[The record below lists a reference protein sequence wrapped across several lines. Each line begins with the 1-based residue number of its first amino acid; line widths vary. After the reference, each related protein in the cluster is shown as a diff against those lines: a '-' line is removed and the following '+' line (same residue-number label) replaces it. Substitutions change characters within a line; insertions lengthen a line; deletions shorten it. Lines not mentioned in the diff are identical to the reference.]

1 VRRALAA
8 HRRDFVA
15 ILGLVVLSLAIAGYI
30 LLHQPAFTFGQS
42 YYTVRAEFANS
53 AAVAPGQGQ
62 AVTIAGVQVGQ
73 VGGVELVDGRAV
85 VTMDIFRQY
94 APIYRDATVLL
105 RPRTPLK
112 DMYLALDPGTKQTG
126 AVPNGGLLP
135 VSATAPDIDLD
146 QILASLDAD
155 TRNYLLLLLSG
166 GAQAFRDPSTTAGVP
181 ASPAP
186 DGAAGSSSSAA
197 PSPGAVADLQGTF
210 KRFAPLSRDTRQFAT
225 LLAQR
230 SANLRLAIH
239 NLQRVATAL
248 GGVDGQLASLIVASN
263 TNFAAISS
271 QDTNLEAG
279 LSLLPGTLTQTNTT
293 LGKVQAFAAQLG
305 PALSQLLPFARAFG
319 PALEASRPLFHD
331 TTPVIKTQLRPF
343 STAVQPVARI
353 LRPAATKL
361 ARANP
366 PLTRSVNVLNTLF
379 NTLAYQPPGG
389 EQGYLFWGSWL
400 AHIASTLTDV
410 QDAQGPTVRG
420 IFMATCPQLNLL
432 ETTIQA
438 GSPSVGPLL
447 DLLNAPDWSQIKS
460 PYCPPALGSLTRTA
474 ARSAGASG

>member
-1 VRRALAA
+1 MRRALGA

-15 ILGLVVLSLAIAGYI
+15 IVGLVVIAVAIAGYI
-30 LLHQPAFTFGQS
+30 LVHQPAFNFAPN
-42 YYTVRAEFANS
+42 YYTVRAAFASS
-53 AAVAPGQGQ
+53 AAVTPGQGQ

-73 VGGVELVDGRAV
+73 VGGVQLVGGRAV
-85 VTMDIFRQY
+85 VTMNIFHQY
-94 APIYRDATVLL
+94 APIYRDATVLE

-112 DMYLALDPGTKQTG
+112 DMYLALDPGTRQAG
-126 AVPNGGLLP
+126 AVPENGMLSA
-135 VSATAPDIDLD
+135 SATAPDIDLD

-155 TRNYLLLLLSG
+155 TRSYLLLLLSG
-166 GAQAFRDPSTTAGVP
+166 GAQAFGNAGL
-181 ASPAP
+181 
-186 DGAAGSSSSAA
+186 AG
-197 PSPGAVADLQGTF
+197 PGPGAQPSATAVSDLQGTF
-210 KRFAPLSRDTRQFAT
+210 KRFSPLDRDTRRFAA

-230 SANLRLAIH
+230 NANLRDAIH
-239 NLQRVATAL
+239 DLQRVATAL
-248 GGVDGQLASLIVASN
+248 GGVDGQLASLITSSN

-279 LSLLPGTLTQTNTT
+279 LSLFPSTLHQTDTT
-293 LGKVQAFAAQLG
+293 LGKVQAFSAQLG
-305 PALSQLLPFARAFG
+305 PALGQLLPFARALG
-319 PALEASRPLFHD
+319 PALKASRPLFHD
-331 TTPVIKTQLRPF
+331 TAPVIKNQLRPF
-343 STAVQPVARI
+343 SIAVQPLARA

-361 ARANP
+361 AKATP
-366 PLTRSVNVLNTLF
+366 PLTRSVGVLNTLF
-379 NTLAYQPPGG
+379 NTLAYQPSGS

-400 AHIASTLTDV
+400 AHIANSLTDL

-460 PYCPPALGSLTRTA
+460 PFCPAALGALTRTA
-474 ARSAGASG
+474 APSTTGASG